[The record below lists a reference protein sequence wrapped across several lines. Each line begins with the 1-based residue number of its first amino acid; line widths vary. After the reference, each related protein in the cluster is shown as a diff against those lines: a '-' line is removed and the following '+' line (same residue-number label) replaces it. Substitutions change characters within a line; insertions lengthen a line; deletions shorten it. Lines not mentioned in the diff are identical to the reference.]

1 MKKKIEIPEGY
12 VLDSIDKSTGEA
24 IFKSV
29 EKSEQEKKDE
39 RLDELMLLPTVR
51 ILQELNSNLIIG
63 GSISLYLQGVRL
75 KRFESGG
82 IDYDITLPFYQ
93 IIESSSKITIMDGEE
108 RPSGSD
114 YGETILI
121 NGVKADIRIDPTQ
134 KYKVLEYKGF
144 KYKIVPLETIIKA
157 KSEYALTK
165 WGLKHKQDLREMI
178 LNKTI

>member
-1 MKKKIEIPEGY
+1 MKTKIEIPEGY
-12 VLDSIDKSTGEA
+12 VLDSIDIATGEA
-24 IFKSV
+24 IFKSI
-29 EKSEQEKKDE
+29 EKSKQEKKDE
-39 RLDELMLLPTVR
+39 RLDELMLLSTVR
-51 ILQELNSNLIIG
+51 TLQELNPNLIIG

-75 KRFESGG
+75 KRFESEG

-93 IIESSSKITIMDGEE
+93 IINSSSKITVMDGED

-134 KYKVLEYKGF
+134 KYQILEYKGF

-157 KSEYALTK
+157 KADYSLTR
-165 WGLKHKQDLREMI
+165 WGLKHKQDLQEMI
-178 LNKTI
+178 LNKNI

>member
-1 MKKKIEIPEGY
+1 MKTKIEIPEGY
-12 VLDSIDKSTGEA
+12 VLDSIDKTTGEA

-39 RLDELMLLPTVR
+39 KLDKLMLLSTVK
-51 ILQELNSNLIIG
+51 ILQELNPNLIIG

-75 KRFESGG
+75 KRFQKGG
-82 IDYDITLPFYQ
+82 IDYDITLPYYQ
-93 IIESSSKITIMDGEE
+93 ILKVQDGISIIDGED

-114 YGETILI
+114 YGETLLI
-121 NGVKADIRIDPTQ
+121 NDVKADIRIDPTQ

-157 KSEYALTK
+157 KAEYSLTK
-165 WGLKHKQDLREMI
+165 WGVKHKQDLQEMI
-178 LNKTI
+178 LNKNN

>member
-12 VLDSIDKSTGEA
+12 VLDSIDKTTGEA

-82 IDYDITLPFYQ
+82 IDFDN
-93 IIESSSKITIMDGEE
+93 SHS
-108 RPSGSD
+108 
-114 YGETILI
+114 
-121 NGVKADIRIDPTQ
+121 
-134 KYKVLEYKGF
+134 
-144 KYKIVPLETIIKA
+144 
-157 KSEYALTK
+157 
-165 WGLKHKQDLREMI
+165 
-178 LNKTI
+178 

>member
-82 IDYDITLPFYQ
+82 VDYDITLPFYQ
-93 IIESSSKITIMDGEE
+93 IIESSSKITVMDGEE

-114 YGETILI
+114 YGETVLI

-144 KYKIVPLETIIKA
+144 KYKIVPLEIIIKA

-165 WGLKHKQDLREMI
+165 WGLKHKQDLQEMI
-178 LNKTI
+178 LNKNS

>member
-82 IDYDITLPFYQ
+82 VDYDITLPFYQ
-93 IIESSSKITIMDGEE
+93 IIESSSKITVMDGEE
-108 RPSGSD
+108 RSSGSD

-134 KYKVLEYKGF
+134 KYKVLEYKGYS
-144 KYKIVPLETIIKA
+144 YKVVPLETIIEAKA
-157 KSEYALTK
+157 RYAKTIGGK
-165 WGLKHKQDLREMI
+165 KHKQDLQEMI
-178 LNKTI
+178 LNKNK

>member
-93 IIESSSKITIMDGEE
+93 IIDSISKISITDGED

-114 YGETILI
+114 YGETLLI

-134 KYKVLEYKGF
+134 KYKVLDYKGF

-157 KSEYALTK
+157 KVEYSLTK
-165 WGLKHKQDLREMI
+165 WGLKHKQDLQEMI
-178 LNKTI
+178 LNKNK

>member
-12 VLDSIDKSTGEA
+12 VLDSVDKTTGEA

-93 IIESSSKITIMDGEE
+93 IIDSISKISITDGED

-114 YGETILI
+114 YGETLLI
-121 NGVKADIRIDPTQ
+121 NGVKADIRIDPCL
-134 KYKVLEYKGF
+134 KYKVLDYKGYS
-144 KYKIVPLETIIKA
+144 YKVVPLETIIEAKA
-157 KSEYALTK
+157 RYAKTIGGK
-165 WGLKHKQDLREMI
+165 KHKEDLNEMI
-178 LNKTI
+178 LNKNS